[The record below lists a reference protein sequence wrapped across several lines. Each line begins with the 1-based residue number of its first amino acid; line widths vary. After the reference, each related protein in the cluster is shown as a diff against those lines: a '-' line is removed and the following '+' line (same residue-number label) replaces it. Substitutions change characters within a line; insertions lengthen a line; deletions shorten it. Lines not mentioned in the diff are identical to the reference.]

1 MIRSLARG
9 IVHNATITHVDPTW
23 PAALRI
29 DPVILRA
36 AEILPLESVEI
47 INLTT
52 GERFRTWAEP
62 GEEGSRE
69 VRLHAGVRNPMRV
82 GDLIT
87 IACFGLLHDGQTVG
101 HRARVVILDGNNRVI
116 AVQEE

>member
-1 MIRSLARG
+1 MIRSLIRSV
-9 IVHNATITHVDPTW
+9 IHNATVTHVDPTW

-29 DPVILRA
+29 DVIILRA
-36 AEILPLESVEI
+36 AEILPLETVEV
-47 INLTT
+47 INLTS

-62 GEEGSRE
+62 GEEGSGE

-87 IACFGLLHDGQTVG
+87 IACFGLLHDGQTLG
-101 HRARVVILDGNNRVI
+101 HHARIVTLDGHNRVI
-116 AVQEE
+116 AAEEA